1 MTRNATVRLG
11 SATGFLALF
20 LVAGCAAP
28 MRLES
33 PLRVVDAPR
42 TGNIA
47 VAETGSVIL
56 EQGRYRVVEAIS
68 ADGDIEWGGGLFGVQ
83 TVLPAG
89 FLVARRRDEQYT
101 YYASLDGY
109 LRVPGNRPG
118 ETQIVAVPDM
128 ELRVENDKPP
138 VLNETALPNGAVVRL
153 LTKPTLMRTIAN
165 FYDAAGYRRVL
176 VYRGRARERWL
187 FEYQATNGARAE
199 PDVTQQVDYD
209 PKDGNIVSYKGA
221 RIEIIDA
228 NDRAVTYRVLST
240 FRD

>member
-1 MTRNATVRLG
+1 
-11 SATGFLALF
+11 
-20 LVAGCAAP
+20 
-28 MRLES
+28 LEI
-33 PLRVVDAPR
+33 PLTSVDAPR
-42 TGNIA
+42 TGDIA
-47 VAETGSVIL
+47 RAETGSVIL

-68 ADGDIEWGGGLFGVQ
+68 SDGDIEWGGGLFGVQ

-89 FLVARRRDEQYT
+89 FLVARRHDERYT

-109 LRVPGNRPG
+109 LRVAGNKPG

-153 LTKPTLMRTIAN
+153 LTKPTLKRTIAN

-176 VYRGRARERWL
+176 VYKGRARERWL

-199 PDVTQQVDYD
+199 PDVTQQVEYD
-209 PKDGNIVSYKGA
+209 PKDGNIVAYNGA

-228 NDRAVTYRVLST
+228 NDTAVTYRVLST
-240 FRD
+240 FSD